1 MHTMMI
7 VSMDQGRGLTE
18 EALRPVPLFDLVER
32 FGATLIAFVRRLG
45 ANAVLRSAHA

>member
-7 VSMDQGRGLTE
+7 VSMDQGRGFTE

-32 FGATLIAFVRRLG
+32 LGAMLIAFARRLG
-45 ANAVLRSAHA
+45 TNATLRLAYA